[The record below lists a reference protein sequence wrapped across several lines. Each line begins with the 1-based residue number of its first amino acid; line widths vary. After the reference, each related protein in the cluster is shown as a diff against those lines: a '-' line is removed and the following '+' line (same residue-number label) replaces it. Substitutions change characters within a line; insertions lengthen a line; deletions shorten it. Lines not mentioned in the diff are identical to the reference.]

1 MQYFPF
7 FIATIDLLMDGK
19 SGIKGKEKEE
29 KRKKRKLHFSLHHLT
44 PVQVCRIQKVIERTL
59 LSYGSKS
66 MVQSP
71 K

>member
-29 KRKKRKLHFSLHHLT
+29 KEKKRKLHFFLRHLT

-66 MVQSP
+66 MVQSN
-71 K
+71 